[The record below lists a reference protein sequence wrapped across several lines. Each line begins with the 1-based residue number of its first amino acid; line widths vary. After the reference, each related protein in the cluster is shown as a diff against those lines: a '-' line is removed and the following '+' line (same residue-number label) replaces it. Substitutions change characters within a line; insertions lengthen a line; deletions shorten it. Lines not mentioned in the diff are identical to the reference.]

1 MISGENIRIK
11 MLKDVR
17 LPRQTSIDKN
27 TRIRWLFVPGDIK
40 KNVDNVP
47 HVPLF
52 EKL

>member
-1 MISGENIRIK
+1 
-11 MLKDVR
+11 MLKDGQ

-27 TRIRWLFVPGDIK
+27 IYQMVVCARWHK
-40 KNVDNVP
+40 KNVDNAP